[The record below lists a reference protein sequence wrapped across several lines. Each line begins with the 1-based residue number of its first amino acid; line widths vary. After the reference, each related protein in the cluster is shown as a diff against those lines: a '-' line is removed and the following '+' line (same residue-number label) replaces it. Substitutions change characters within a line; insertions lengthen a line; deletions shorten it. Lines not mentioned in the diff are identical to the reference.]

1 MEWPHDPDGE
11 EGSEE
16 GRVYGQAIF
25 AKKVDPDEDFPLDF
39 AAFAESVG
47 HHPIRLDSEQVVP
60 AADILD
66 HVEPETVETF
76 TEFHRALGSAMR
88 AGGFWTYDAE
98 AEAPQ

>member
-39 AAFAESVG
+39 TEFAEAVG
-47 HHPIRLDSEQVVP
+47 HHPIRLNSNRVVP
-60 AADILD
+60 AADILEAVD
-66 HVEPETVETF
+66 VETVETF
-76 TEFHRALGSAMR
+76 TEFHQALGTAMR
-88 AGGFWTYDAE
+88 ESGYWEYDVR
-98 AEAPQ
+98 AEAP